1 MRSSF
6 RAMGTE
12 VAIVADETSDPGIF
26 AAAAARI
33 EAVFARDEFRFTR
46 FRDDSELSRVN
57 RSAGLPTEVSEPF
70 ADVLW
75 QALAGAEATDGLFDP
90 TVLGALE
97 AAGYDRDFGELEQ
110 LEESRPLTPVAC
122 GRWSEVQITGN
133 HVRLPYGVGLDFG
146 GFVKGWTA
154 DRAAHAAVAAGLRW
168 ALVDA
173 GGDLRIVGDAPQLE
187 IGIEEPD
194 HPDEIVSLVRMSEGA
209 LATSSV
215 TQRRWG
221 PELHHLIDPRT
232 GLPARTP
239 VVQATV
245 WAETCAAAEVASKR
259 ALIGGLVAL
268 GSVSGV
274 LVLSSGEVVT
284 NLLTEEAA

>member
-6 RAMGTE
+6 WAMGTE
-12 VAIVADETSDPGIF
+12 VTVISDKTSEPDVF
-26 AAAAARI
+26 AAA
-33 EAVFARDEFRFTR
+33 EATVRTVFARDESRFTR

-57 RSAGLPTEVSEPF
+57 RSAGQRTEVSEPF
-70 ADVLW
+70 AEVLRE
-75 QALAGAEATDGLFDP
+75 ALAGAAATDGLFDP

-97 AAGYDRDFGELEQ
+97 AAGYDRDFSKLEQ
-110 LEESRPLTPVAC
+110 LREPRSLTPVPC
-122 GRWSEVQITGN
+122 GRWCDVEIVGN
-133 HVRLPYGVGLDFG
+133 RVHLPRGVGLDFG

-154 DRAAHAAVAAGLRW
+154 DRAAEAAIAAGLRW
-168 ALVDA
+168 GLVNA
-173 GGDLRIVGDAPQLE
+173 GGDLRIAGDAPQLE

-259 ALIGGLVAL
+259 ALIGGLVTL

>member
-1 MRSSF
+1 
-6 RAMGTE
+6 MGTE
-12 VAIVADETSDPGIF
+12 VAIVADDTSEREVF
-26 AAAAARI
+26 AAATATVK
-33 EAVFARDEFRFTR
+33 AVFARDESRFTR
-46 FRDDSELSRVN
+46 FRHDSELSRVN
-57 RSAGLPTEVSEPF
+57 RRAGLPTEVSEPF
-70 ADVLW
+70 AYVLR

-97 AAGYDRDFGELEQ
+97 AAGYDRDFGELDQ
-110 LEESRPLTPVAC
+110 LEEPRPLTPVTC
-122 GRWSEVQITGN
+122 GRWSEVQLTG
-133 HVRLPYGVGLDFG
+133 HGVRLPPGVGLDFG

-154 DRAAHAAVAAGLRW
+154 DRAAAAAVAAGLRW
-168 ALVDA
+168 VLVDA
-173 GGDLRIVGDAPQLE
+173 GGDLRIAGDAPPLE

-194 HPDEIVSLVRMSEGA
+194 RPDEIVSLLRLSEGA

-245 WAETCAAAEVASKR
+245 WAETCAEAEVASKR
-259 ALIGGLVAL
+259 ALLEGLVAL
-268 GSVSGV
+268 DAVSGV

-284 NLLTEEAA
+284 NLLSEEAA